1 MSAKKK
7 KTDPPNF
14 EEALQN
20 LEAIVGQLED
30 GSLGLN
36 ESLVEFENGM
46 ALLRQCHGLLENAEQ
61 KLEVLTSVN
70 KDGEERTKPLEGQQT
85 LPGVASQSPP
95 AEPTQ
100 ESDSDDSTL
109 F

>member
-61 KLEVLTSVN
+61 KIEVLTSVN
-70 KDGEERTKPLEGQQT
+70 KDGDCLLYTSPSPRDRTRSRMPSS
-85 LPGVASQSPP
+85 A
-95 AEPTQ
+95 
-100 ESDSDDSTL
+100 
-109 F
+109 

>member
-1 MSAKKK
+1 MSARKRKA
-7 KTDPPNF
+7 DPPNF
-14 EEALQN
+14 EEALEN

-61 KLEVLTSVN
+61 RIEVLTSVN
-70 KDGEERTKPLEGQQT
+70 KDGEERTKPLDGQQT
-85 LPGVASQSPP
+85 PPSVASQSAPV
-95 AEPTQ
+95 EPTH
-100 ESDSDDSTL
+100 ESDTDESTL